1 MHCMKQPP
9 PPHKEHHVYIFTVNY
24 TEDPEWTLCT
34 TTISKINLNLTYIL
48 ENMPLSETVLLH
60 CWVTLFIISF
70 FLWLCKQWREKK
82 TIELSDSTQ
91 VAQIAVNEPKDIRFK
106 FTCILIDV
114 GFLYALYVCLH
125 TDYICLARN
134 DFKDRW
140 NKKKN
145 MAVALWSCDLPQSY
159 TYKCTSCHAFVN
171 SFKLNSE

>member
-70 FLWLCKQWREKK
+70 LLWLCKQWREKRLLSFLTQLRLLRSQLMNQKILGLNLRVYLWMLDFSMHCMFVCIPTIFVLQETTLK
-82 TIELSDSTQ
+82 TDGT
-91 VAQIAVNEPKDIRFK
+91 
-106 FTCILIDV
+106 
-114 GFLYALYVCLH
+114 
-125 TDYICLARN
+125 
-134 DFKDRW
+134 
-140 NKKKN
+140 KKN